1 MIWPTPRGTDTM
13 RLVFHCRGSTLCI
26 VLFGGCFSLASEQE
40 PPIFLVVVTPLEAG
54 LLGHAFPT
62 PPALHFQLVRLTR
75 CAWETGFLSF
85 LQPVVQQGTLSCPC
99 CRLSD
104 CGLRGECRLIST
116 GRAVEMTRRNWSSSP
131 PCSTRMQLR
140 HTGRQ
145 RARHW

>member
-1 MIWPTPRGTDTM
+1 MIWPTLCGTDTM

-40 PPIFLVVVTPLEAG
+40 PPILLAVVTPLEAG

-62 PPALHFQLVRLTR
+62 PQALHFQCLGNRLQASFPFSGQR
-75 CAWETGFLSF
+75 CGWW
-85 LQPVVQQGTLSCPC
+85 GTLSCPC

-104 CGLRGECRLIST
+104 SGLCGECRLRST
-116 GRAVEMTRRNWSSSP
+116 GRAVEVTRRSWSSSP

-140 HTGRQ
+140 QTWRQ
-145 RARHW
+145 RAPHW